1 MGFFSELYRNLDIY
15 SISFPL
21 RYKKEK
27 EFKTNFGSIFGII
40 SFILFFIIFILF
52 YRSIVIHSNFTL
64 VESTL
69 MDSNEEY
76 DLKDVPLIIGLI
88 GKNGD
93 FLEYDPKS
101 FSFSLMYI
109 KNFHNSIL
117 NYDYNNEIIP
127 LNSCDND
134 TNYNKYKNYFMDNI
148 YSNKQFCVSSNKT
161 FIIKGKYG
169 DNTFSYLNFEMNICN
184 ENTNDCYSKEEIF
197 NKLYG
202 SSIMFGYL
210 ENIIDNY
217 DYHRPIKM
225 KRRAQFFPINP
236 YFSKHYQ
243 ISFSKVSYISDDGL
257 IFHNNT
263 VFNFYEYSNLNFDL
277 ETNVYQNINETYQLF
292 TLSLISTENSIIY
305 KRNYFKF
312 KDILADL
319 STWIKIL
326 FEIFQIILT
335 FFIKKMQILDIINTI
350 YFNLKK
356 HQPTK
361 YKYKINSSIN
371 NNDKKYISSK
381 SFILSSN
388 NKKTLSINSINNSS
402 KKIEVFNKNKSTIL
416 NNNHINNYWN
426 HFCHLKL
433 NSFSIKKKEYFIPA
447 WMIKQNTNLYF
458 MRKLIE
464 EIYLNISIET
474 ININIEKIKNIFF
487 KNIDKTM
494 NN

>member
-1 MGFFSELYRNLDIY
+1 MGFFSDLYRNLDLY

-40 SFILFFIIFILF
+40 SFIIFFIILILF
-52 YRSIVIHSNFTL
+52 YRSIIIHSNFTL

-76 DLKDVPLIIGLI
+76 DLKDVPLIIGII
-88 GKNGD
+88 GKNGE
-93 FLEYDPKS
+93 FLDYDPKL
-101 FSFSLMYI
+101 FSFRLTYV
-109 KNFHNSIL
+109 KTFHNSIL
-117 NYDYNNEIIP
+117 KSKYYDFEIIP

-134 TNYNKYKNYFMDNI
+134 TNYNKYKNYFKDNI
-148 YSNKQFCVSSNKT
+148 YSYKQFCVSYNKT

-169 DNTFSYLNFEMNICN
+169 DHNFSYLNFEMNICN
-184 ENTNDCYSKEEIF
+184 ENINDCYSKEEIY

-202 SSIMFGYL
+202 SSIVFGYL
-210 ENIIDNY
+210 ETIIDNY
-217 DYHRPIKM
+217 DYHKPIKL
-225 KRRAQFFPINP
+225 KRRAQFFPITP
-236 YFSKHYQ
+236 YFSKNYQ
-243 ISFSKVSYISDDGL
+243 ISFTKVSYISDDGL

-263 VFNFYEYSNLNFDL
+263 VFNFYEYSHLNFDL
-277 ETNVYQNINETYQLF
+277 ETNVIQNVNETFQLF
-292 TLSLISTENSIIY
+292 TLTLISTENSIIY
-305 KRNYFKF
+305 KRIYFKF
-312 KDILADL
+312 KNILADL

-335 FFIKKMQILDIINTI
+335 FFIKKMQILDIINTV

-356 HQPTK
+356 HQPKK
-361 YKYKINSSIN
+361 YKYKINSTIN
-371 NNDKKYISSK
+371 NNDKKYTSSK

-388 NKKTLSINSINNSS
+388 NKKKLSINSINNTS
-402 KKIEVFNKNKSTIL
+402 KKIEVFNKNKSIII

-426 HFCHLKL
+426 QFCHLKF
-433 NSFSIKKKEYFIPA
+433 NSFSIKKKEYFIPV

-474 ININIEKIKNIFF
+474 ININMEKIKNILT
-487 KNIDKTM
+487 KQ
-494 NN
+494 

>member
-1 MGFFSELYRNLDIY
+1 MGFFSELYRNLDLY

-40 SFILFFIIFILF
+40 SFILFFVIFILF
-52 YRSIVIHSNFTL
+52 FRSIIIHSNFTL

-69 MDSNEEY
+69 VDSNEEY
-76 DLKDVPLIIGLI
+76 DLKDIPLIIGIL
-88 GKNGD
+88 GKNGE
-93 FLEYDPKS
+93 FLEYDPKL
-101 FSFSLMYI
+101 FSFSLIYV
-109 KNFHNSIL
+109 KTFYNSTL
-117 NYDYNNEIIP
+117 NSNYYDFEIIP

-134 TNYNKYKNYFMDNI
+134 TNYNKYKNYFKDNI
-148 YSNKQFCVSSNKT
+148 YNNKQFCVSYNKT

-169 DNTFSYLNFEMNICN
+169 DHNFSYLNFEMNICN
-184 ENTNDCYSKEEIF
+184 ENINDCYSKQDIY

-202 SSIMFGYL
+202 SSIVFGYL
-210 ENIIDNY
+210 ENNIDNY
-217 DYHRPIKM
+217 DYHKPIKL
-225 KRRAQFFPINP
+225 KRKAQFFPINP
-236 YFSKHYQ
+236 YFSKNYQ
-243 ISFSKVSYISDDGL
+243 ISFTKVSYISDDGL

-263 VFNFYEYSNLNFDL
+263 VFNFYEYSNLNFDFDNL
-277 ETNVYQNINETYQLF
+277 NEKYQLF
-292 TLSLISTENSIIY
+292 SLTLISTENSIIY
-305 KRNYFKF
+305 KRKYLKF

-319 STWIKIL
+319 SIWIKIL

-335 FFIKKMQILDIINTI
+335 FFIKKVQIIDIINTV

-361 YKYKINSSIN
+361 YKYKINSTIN
-371 NNDKKYISSK
+371 NNDKKYTSSK

-388 NKKTLSINSINNSS
+388 NKKKLSINSINNLS
-402 KKIEVFNKNKSTIL
+402 KKIEVFNKNKSMII
-416 NNNHINNYWN
+416 NNNHINNYWYQ
-426 HFCHLKL
+426 FCHLKF
-433 NSFSIKKKEYFIPA
+433 NSFSIKKKEYFIPV

-474 ININIEKIKNIFF
+474 ININMEKIKNILT
-487 KNIDKTM
+487 KQ
-494 NN
+494 